1 MLHRLAR
8 RLAPLLMFL
17 LALAASQPALAHAQ
31 LLSTQPAANAV
42 LADAPDNVALD
53 FNEPVSPLAI
63 ALVAPDGSS
72 SDLTAE
78 TTGGETLRVALPAD
92 LGQGTHVLSWRVV
105 SVDAHPVAGALVFS
119 IGAATGTIPDIAT
132 ASPAT
137 SALLWAAKVGLF
149 AGLFFGLGGAIFA
162 LAAPLRER
170 GRGIIAG
177 FAGLGL
183 LAAPLSLVL
192 HGADALGLP
201 PGAILSL
208 APWETGFST
217 SYGLTVL
224 LLAAALALALVSL
237 FALRK
242 LAWVGW
248 ILAAI
253 ALAISGHAGAA
264 EPQWLTRSAV
274 ILHIAGILFWAGA
287 LLPLWF
293 WLRDTSAAADKALS
307 RFSRLVPF
315 AVAAILASGIVL
327 AMVQLAR
334 PGPAWLTPYGYI
346 LAAKLALLAVLFGL
360 ALWNRL
366 RLTRPALLGEVK
378 ARRLLRASI
387 RLEIVLVLA
396 IFILAAGW
404 RFTPPPRAIA
414 MAEQAQAARAVPAYA
429 HAMNDS
435 VMADIVVTP
444 GRSGP
449 VDIDIAIIDLSGAP
463 LIPLSVELTLA
474 APALGIEPFKTTAAL
489 SDGLWRVE
497 GQSIPLPGLW
507 ELILDIRLDRFTLAR
522 IGADIQIP

>member
-8 RLAPLLMFL
+8 RLAPLLMFV

-42 LADAPDNVALD
+42 LLEAPGDLALV

-63 ALVAPDGSS
+63 ALIAPDGSS
-72 SDLTAE
+72 SDLTSQAM
-78 TTGGETLRVALPAD
+78 GGDTLRVALPPG

-119 IGAATGTIPDIAT
+119 IGSATGTIPDIVA

-137 SALLWAAKVGLF
+137 TALLWAAKAVLF
-149 AGLFFGLGGAIFA
+149 AGLFLGLGGAIFA
-162 LAAPLRER
+162 LAAPVPAR

-177 FAGLGL
+177 LAGLGL
-183 LAAPLSLVL
+183 LAAPLSLGL

-201 PGAILSL
+201 PVAILSR

-224 LLAAALALALVSL
+224 LLAASLALALVSL
-237 FALRK
+237 FALRR
-242 LAWVGW
+242 LAWPAW
-248 ILAAI
+248 PLAAI

-274 ILHIAGILFWAGA
+274 VLHIGGILFWAGA

-293 WLRDTSAAADKALS
+293 WMRSRSDAADRALAQFS
-307 RFSRLVPF
+307 RFIPF
-315 AVAAILASGIVL
+315 AVAPILVSGIVL
-327 AMVQLAR
+327 AIVQMGP
-334 PGPAWLTPYGYI
+334 PGPAWLAPYAII
-346 LAAKLALLAVLFGL
+346 LAAKLGLLIALFAL
-360 ALWNRL
+360 ALWNRF
-366 RLTRPALLGEVK
+366 RLTRPTLGGEAK
-378 ARRLLRASI
+378 ARRLLRKSI
-387 RLEIVLVLA
+387 LLEIVVVLA

-414 MAEQAQAARAVPAYA
+414 MAEAAQAVPAYA
-429 HAMNDS
+429 HAMDDA

-444 GRSGP
+444 GRAGP
-449 VDIDIAIIDLSGAP
+449 VDVDISIIDLAGAP
-463 LIPLSVELTLA
+463 LMPLSVELTLA
-474 APALGIEPFKTTAAL
+474 APTLDIEPFQAPAAL
-489 SDGLWRVE
+489 IDGLWRVE

-522 IGADIQIP
+522 IGTEIEIPPN